1 MHSDMYESGCVC
13 VQGMP
18 ICTHVILHTY
28 APQYFQESEVVRA
41 PKSNGIKLGRPEIS
55 ALVLGAMRVGQSA

>member
-1 MHSDMYESGCVC
+1 MCPRHA
-13 VQGMP
+13 
-18 ICTHVILHTY
+18 HLHTCDS
-28 APQYFQESEVVRA
+28 AHICPTILQESEVVRA